1 MLKTPGSDVE
11 NSQTPHGSK
20 GIGPKGT
27 TGHRWETVHH
37 GPWSW
42 GELCVVWDHA
52 DWTAR
57 EISQEL
63 LKGRS
68 PDSIRR
74 IRERYGRFRV
84 GRIPTCAKCGVR
96 PVWVES
102 AHARRLGLCES
113 CYLEEEELRLRDTK
127 RNATLRQRRK
137 RARRRGDAE

>member
-1 MLKTPGSDVE
+1 M
-11 NSQTPHGSK
+11 
-20 GIGPKGT
+20 
-27 TGHRWETVHH
+27 
-37 GPWSW
+37 
-42 GELCVVWDHA
+42 WDHA

-63 LKGRS
+63 LQGRS

-127 RNATLRQRRK
+127 RNATLRQQRK